1 MDNQDLMRQAAD
13 RGRRM
18 GELSDLLFEAFDAIE
33 RNYLETMLRS
43 DPTEAALRD
52 GIYHRVNAL
61 RDVRKTMELVIAE
74 GQGAEAMIAKL
85 SKRIA

>member
-1 MDNQDLMRQAAD
+1 MDNQDLMRQTAE

-18 GELSDLLFEAFDAIE
+18 EELSALLFETFDAVE

>member
-1 MDNQDLMRQAAD
+1 ME
-13 RGRRM
+13 
-18 GELSDLLFEAFDAIE
+18 ELSALLFETFDAVE

-61 RDVRKTMELVIAE
+61 RDVRKTMELVITKNKKTKTI
-74 GQGAEAMIAKL
+74 IAKL
-85 SKRIA
+85 SKRTA

>member
-1 MDNQDLMRQAAD
+1 
-13 RGRRM
+13 M

-85 SKRIA
+85 SKRTA